1 MAKDAEHYKKKIL
14 TGHFISTF
22 EDSLIISIADL
33 LVGSLN
39 FKGYLIC
46 KILYT
51 FLGIIP
57 GDE

>member
-1 MAKDAEHYKKKIL
+1 MAKDAEHYRKN
-14 TGHFISTF
+14 TYWPFHFYFLGQSDHF
-22 EDSLIISIADL
+22 NSRFHGWQSK
-33 LVGSLN
+33 

-51 FLGIIP
+51 LLGIIL